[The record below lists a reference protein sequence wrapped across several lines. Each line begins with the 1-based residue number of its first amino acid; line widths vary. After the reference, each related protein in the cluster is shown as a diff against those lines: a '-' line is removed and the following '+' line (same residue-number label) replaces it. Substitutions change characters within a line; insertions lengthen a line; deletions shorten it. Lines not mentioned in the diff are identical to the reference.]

1 MEFLGGLALKNLALW
16 LWKLLHVKGAAKKKK
31 KKKMLIDIY

>member
-16 LWKLLHVKGAAKKKK
+16 LWKLLHAKGAAKKKEEK
-31 KKKMLIDIY
+31 NVN